1 MGLVSLLLQLR
12 GADIS
17 PLDLIGELTALIPRP
32 RHHLVRY
39 HGAFARGFHQPN
51 AKILNRF
58 VPAPKLQAKRQKV
71 NQPSHKPAS
80 TEDWPSPDSPL
91 ATLSWAERL
100 KRVFN
105 IDILH
110 CPECGGRLRVIADIT
125 DPLVI
130 NKALDH
136 FARSPPIKL
145 SAITPG

>member
-1 MGLVSLLLQLR
+1 MSWVYTHVLF
-12 GADIS
+12 S
-17 PLDLIGELTALIPRP
+17 PLDFISKLTALIPKS

-39 HGAFARGFHQPN
+39 HGAFAPN
-51 AKILNRF
+51 AKTRNRI
-58 VPAPKLQAKRQKV
+58 VPATKLQAKQQKV
-71 NQPSHKPAS
+71 NPPSHKPAS
-80 TEDWPSPDSPL
+80 TEDRPSPDSPV
-91 ATLSWAERL
+91 APLSWAERL

-130 NKALDH
+130 NKVLDH
-136 FARSPPIKL
+136 LARSPPIKL